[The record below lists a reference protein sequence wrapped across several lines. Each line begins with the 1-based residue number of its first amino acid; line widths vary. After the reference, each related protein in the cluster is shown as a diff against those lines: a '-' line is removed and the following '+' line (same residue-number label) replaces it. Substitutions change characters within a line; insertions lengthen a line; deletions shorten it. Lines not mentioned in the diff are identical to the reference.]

1 MHEHDA
7 VGQRIAPARRLEHGP
22 ARRGLQRGKAEA
34 GLRIAAQH
42 ELHGPVAEVALSV
55 EQHERRCRLR
65 RSCHGARDPN
75 ARDILDHMSTTRL
88 VALVLAAAILPAQ
101 TPSAIDPAGLPGARI
116 LGGGGKLPDSVYAR
130 FFELAGGDKARIVLI
145 PTAGAKADEP
155 AERDK
160 TLTTWREKHPGC
172 QCEVFHTRNRD
183 EADDEAFCAPLRA
196 ATGVWFGGGVQKRLA
211 DAYVGTRVE
220 QELQALLARGGV
232 VGGTSAGTAIQTHTM
247 IQEGKDPPVVA
258 QGFDFVPFAV
268 SDQHFLKRE
277 RLPRLLQVLQSHEG
291 HFGIGVD
298 ENTAVEIRG
307 RELTVLGD
315 SKALLVLA
323 ACAGREQRIVDLA
336 AGGKADLVSWQRA
349 ARNRAEEPWPPA
361 PMAEPRV
368 VRGSLVIVGGGR
380 IPKAVAERF
389 VQLAG
394 GEAAKVVLVPAAT
407 PAGGRGRDPFA
418 ALLQELGVTDVRTMT
433 ATHPKEVTKEQLA
446 LLADA
451 TAVWFGGGR
460 QWRLND
466 AFDGTPAV
474 AAFHAVLARGGVIGG
489 SSAGA
494 TIQAEFLVRG
504 NPLGNTE
511 MWCEGYERGFGF
523 LPGCAVD
530 QHFLT
535 RRRTGDLQALVAKLP
550 QLIGLGIDEA
560 TAAIVQDSV
569 LEVVGDSKLAVF
581 DQRPREGRT
590 QPATTEPQWLEPGM
604 RWDLVRGKGL

>member
-1 MHEHDA
+1 M
-7 VGQRIAPARRLEHGP
+7 P
-22 ARRGLQRGKAEA
+22 
-34 GLRIAAQH
+34 
-42 ELHGPVAEVALSV
+42 
-55 EQHERRCRLR
+55 
-65 RSCHGARDPN
+65 
-75 ARDILDHMSTTRL
+75 TTRL
-88 VALVLAAAILPAQ
+88 AALVLAAALLPAQ
-101 TPSAIDPAGLPGARI
+101 TPPGIDPAGLDGARI

-130 FFELAGGDKARIVLI
+130 FLELAGGDKARVVLI
-145 PTAGAKADEP
+145 PTAGASADDA
-155 AERDK
+155 AEREK
-160 TLTTWREKHPGC
+160 TLTRWREKHPGH
-172 QCEVFHTRNRD
+172 QFEVFHTRNRD
-183 EADDEAFCAPLRA
+183 EANDEAFCAPLRL
-196 ATGVWFGGGVQKRLA
+196 ATGVWFGGGVQKRIA

-220 QELQALLARGGV
+220 RELEALLARGGV
-232 VGGTSAGTAIQTHTM
+232 VGGTSAGTAIQTRTM

-298 ENTAVEIRG
+298 EATAVEIRG
-307 RELTVLGD
+307 RELTVHGD

-323 ACAGREQRIVDLA
+323 AGSGREQRVVELA

-349 ARNRAEEPWPPA
+349 ARNRAAEPWPPT
-361 PMAEPRV
+361 PMAQPRV
-368 VRGSLVIVGGGR
+368 VRGSLVLVGGGR

-394 GEAAKVVLVPAAT
+394 GAAAKVVLVPAAT
-407 PAGGRGRDPFA
+407 PTRGRNRDPFG
-418 ALLQELGVTDVRTMT
+418 ALLQELGVSDVRTL
-433 ATHPKEVTKEQLA
+433 AAAHPKEVTAEQLA

-466 AFDGTPAV
+466 AFDGTPAI
-474 AAFHAVLARGGVIGG
+474 AAFHSVLARGGVIGG

-530 QHFLT
+530 QHLLT
-535 RRRTGDLQALVAKLP
+535 RGRTGDLQALVAKLP
-550 QLIGLGIDEA
+550 QLIGIGIDEA
-560 TAAIVQDSV
+560 TAAIVQGSV
-569 LEVVGDSKLAVF
+569 LEVVGDSKIAVF
-581 DQRPREGRT
+581 DKLAREARMQAGT
-590 QPATTEPQWLEPGM
+590 PEPQWLEPGM
-604 RWDLVRGKGL
+604 RWDLVEGKKL

>member
-1 MHEHDA
+1 
-7 VGQRIAPARRLEHGP
+7 
-22 ARRGLQRGKAEA
+22 
-34 GLRIAAQH
+34 
-42 ELHGPVAEVALSV
+42 
-55 EQHERRCRLR
+55 
-65 RSCHGARDPN
+65 
-75 ARDILDHMSTTRL
+75 MSTTRL
-88 VALVLAAAILPAQ
+88 VAFALAAAFLPAQ
-101 TPSAIDPAGLPGARI
+101 TPPAIDPAGVPGARI

-145 PTAGAKADEP
+145 PTAGAKADDP
-155 AERDK
+155 AERDQ
-160 TLTTWREKHPGC
+160 TLATWREKHPGY
-172 QCEVFHTRNRD
+172 QFEVFHTRNRD
-183 EADDEAFCAPLRA
+183 EANDEAFCAPLRL

-220 QELQALLARGGV
+220 RELQALLARGGV

-277 RLPRLLQVLQSHEG
+277 RLPRLLQVLQGHEG

-298 ENTAVEIRG
+298 EATAVEIRG

-323 ACAGREQRIVDLA
+323 AGAGREQRVVELA
-336 AGGKADLVSWQRA
+336 AGGKADLVTWQRA
-349 ARNRAEEPWPPA
+349 ARIRAEEAWPPV

-394 GEAAKVVLVPAAT
+394 GASAKVVLVPAAT
-407 PAGGRGRDPFA
+407 PSTGRDQRDPFA
-418 ALLQELGVTDVRTMT
+418 AMLQELGVSDVRTMT
-433 ATHPKEVTKEQLA
+433 ASHPKQVTKEQLA

-466 AFDGTPAV
+466 AFDGTPAI
-474 AAFHAVLARGGVIGG
+474 AAFHSVLARGGVIGG

-535 RRRTGDLQALVAKLP
+535 RHRTADLQALVAKLP
-550 QLIGLGIDEA
+550 QLIGIGIDEA
-560 TAAIVQDSV
+560 TAVVVHGSV
-569 LEVVGDSKLAVF
+569 LEVLGDSKVAVF
-581 DQRPREGRT
+581 DQRPRQDKPKTDSLE
-590 QPATTEPQWLEPGM
+590 PAWLEPGM
-604 RWDLVRGKGL
+604 RWDLAEGKKL